1 MRISNH
7 IEFERSIGGAFED
20 KKQIIKTFE
29 KGRIY
34 IMKNRKNNKG
44 FSLVELIVVVAI
56 MAVLVGVLAPAYL
69 KYVEKSR
76 VSKDVAA
83 IDEVMGA
90 IEIAM
95 ADETINTAVSA
106 EKIVITGGTAVTFS
120 SDSTNALEKELAT
133 SIVSVNLTSN
143 TLKGKHVA
151 ISVTNTAGV
160 VAVKAATDVTDTAF
174 TAAFNK
180 LKTYTYETETATIP
194 VH

>member
-1 MRISNH
+1 M
-7 IEFERSIGGAFED
+7 
-20 KKQIIKTFE
+20 
-29 KGRIY
+29 
-34 IMKNRKNNKG
+34 KNNKG
-44 FSLVELIVVVAI
+44 FSLVELIIVIAI

-106 EKIVITGGTAVTFS
+106 EKIVITGGTAVTFRS
-120 SDSTNALEKELAT
+120 SSTNVLEKELAT

-151 ISVTNTAGV
+151 ISVTNSAGV
-160 VAVKAATDVTDTAF
+160 VEVKAATDVTDTAF
-174 TAAFNK
+174 TDAFNK
-180 LKTYTYETETATIP
+180 LKTYTYGTEASTIP
-194 VH
+194 VSTP